1 MSEIKQ
7 RELWPEEL
15 WSSNLQYQCSHAKAR
30 ATCVW
35 LKKTFERIRH
45 ANASARHVEIILEET
60 AKFMKLSVDLIP
72 IGIQYFI
79 VDNFTEW
86 KEREDVWNEVE
97 PHITSYQESL
107 LVIHQ
112 AIESN
117 TLQGADEAQPKQT
130 KHQHAVKLHP
140 KRQTNQ
146 KNSKV
151 QSRNQ
156 QTFKLYPRP
165 PPP

>member
-112 AIESN
+112 AIQANILAFSKPEWLN
-117 TLQGADEAQPKQT
+117 LRANRFIHYDR
-130 KHQHAVKLHP
+130 H
-140 KRQTNQ
+140 RQ
-146 KNSKV
+146 
-151 QSRNQ
+151 
-156 QTFKLYPRP
+156 
-165 PPP
+165 